1 MRRAFLHRLL
11 AISIIAAGPASAL
24 AQAPKQPPP
33 GAAKPAAAPKPATA
47 PKAAAAAKLAAPP
60 AARVEPAPF
69 SLAFDRTI
77 TLHADRT
84 AEAVTTTRIKI
95 LGEAALR
102 GMGQQSVS
110 YIEGMQTLDV
120 VEAYT
125 EKADGRRVAVDP
137 AGVITRDEASGLN
150 AVYLRDAKVRTVIF
164 PDLAVGD
171 TTVMIAR
178 LETKADVFPGHF
190 FYNAV
195 FSPLVPFGDCTIR
208 IVVPKDLA
216 VNVAVLGDSIEDRVV
231 EEGDVVRHL
240 VTYHAAPRIAEEPGA
255 TASLDHAPRLLI
267 STFKDYEEVGRAY
280 WAEAE
285 KRAVV
290 TPEIQALAD
299 EITAGIADKR
309 EQAIAIDRW
318 IKSNVRYVAVYLGS
332 GRVVPNEANAV
343 LRNKY
348 GDCKDQAT
356 LMTALLGAKGIAGE
370 QVLINGSNAHALDQP
385 ATLAALNHVIV
396 YLPEWGIYDDPTA
409 SLAGFG
415 ILVNTYDKPAVHLS
429 AKGVRLARTPV
440 MRPQD
445 HTLIS
450 QTKVMIAANGTISGE
465 TRQSAT
471 GIFAAFARAAAT
483 AIQAGGPETM
493 AERQLQAFGTPGKG
507 RYEVDSPHNFVEPY
521 VVKGRFTLNERFGA
535 PPAGRKVIPL
545 GIPLLNRPGELLL
558 GSRHQGRKLPFTCL
572 AGRQVEEI
580 EATLPDDKPYNLSVP
595 GRKIVNKLF
604 SYKSDYHLEG
614 RTLKIRHEF
623 VSLAPN
629 QVCAPEVE
637 AEIGKQLTEVRT
649 AVNSRLSFTPHVGPP
664 TAQRPSETGLGAF
677 FRR

>member
-1 MRRAFLHRLL
+1 MRHALLHRSL
-11 AISIIAAGPASAL
+11 AISIIVAGLTPAAAL
-24 AQAPKQPPP
+24 AQAPKAAPPLA
-33 GAAKPAAAPKPATA
+33 GAAKTAKPAKD
-47 PKAAAAAKLAAPP
+47 PKAADPA

-77 TLHADRT
+77 TVHADRT
-84 AEAVTTTRIKI
+84 ADSVNTQRIKI
-95 LGEAALR
+95 IGEAALR
-102 GMGQQSVS
+102 SMGQQTVS

-137 AGVITRDEASGLN
+137 ASIITRDETSGLN
-150 AVYLRDAKVRTVIF
+150 AVYLRDAKARTVIF

-171 TTVMIAR
+171 TIVMTTR
-178 LETKADVFPGHF
+178 LETKGGVFPEH
-190 FYNAV
+190 YLNSVV
-195 FSPLVPFGDCTIR
+195 FPPQIPFADCTIR
-208 IVVPKDLA
+208 VVVPRNLA
-216 VNVAVLGDSIEDRVV
+216 VNVAVLGNGIEDRVV
-231 EEGDVVRHL
+231 EDKDVVRHL
-240 VTYHAAPRIAEEPGA
+240 VTYHAAPRAADEPGA
-255 TASLDHAPRLLI
+255 IAPLDHAPRLLV
-267 STFKDYEEVGRAY
+267 STFKDYEDLGRAY

-285 KRAVV
+285 KRAAV
-290 TPEIQALAD
+290 TPEIQALAE

-309 EQAIAIDRW
+309 AQAAAIDRW
-318 IKSNVRYVAVYLGS
+318 IKGNVRYVAVYLGS
-332 GRVVPNEANAV
+332 GRVVPNDANTV
-343 LRNKY
+343 LKNKY

-356 LMTALLGAKGIAGE
+356 FMTALLAAKGIASE
-370 QVLINGSNAHALDQP
+370 QVLINGTNAHALDQP

-396 YLPEWGIYDDPTA
+396 YLPEWGIYDDPSA

-415 ILVNTYDKPAVHLS
+415 ILAETYDKPALHLS
-429 AKGVRLARTPV
+429 ANGVRLAHTPP

-450 QTKVMIAANGTISGE
+450 QTKVTVAANGTVSGE

-471 GIFAAFARAAAT
+471 GVFASFARAMAA
-483 AIQAGGPETM
+483 AIQANGPETM

-507 RYEVDSPHNFVEPY
+507 RYEIDSPRNFAEPY
-521 VVKGRFTLNERFGA
+521 VVKGRFTLNDRFIA
-535 PPAGRKVIPL
+535 PPAGRKVIPI
-545 GIPLLNRPGELLL
+545 GIPILNRPGELLL
-558 GSRHQGRKLPFTCL
+558 GARHQGRKLPFTCL

-580 EATLPDDKPYNLSVP
+580 EVTLPDDKPLNLAVP
-595 GRKIVNKLF
+595 GRKIATKLF

-637 AEIGKQLTEVRT
+637 AEIGRPLLEVRT
-649 AVNSRLSFTPHVGPP
+649 SVNSRLVLSPHAAPAPP
-664 TAQRPSETGLGAF
+664 AAQRPVETGLGAF
-677 FRR
+677 FRRN